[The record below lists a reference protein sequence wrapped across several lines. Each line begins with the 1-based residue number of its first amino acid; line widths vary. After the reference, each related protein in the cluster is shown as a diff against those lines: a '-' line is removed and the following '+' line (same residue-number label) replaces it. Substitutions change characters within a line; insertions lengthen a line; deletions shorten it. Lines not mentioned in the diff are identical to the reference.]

1 MPQCPI
7 NFKDG
12 NQLID
17 GNTECLG
24 NLVDN
29 MLTFVANLFGGLA
42 SFGNV
47 MGILIG
53 VGLVLTLILVAI
65 GKINIGKIVGNFR

>member
-7 NFKDG
+7 NFADG

-17 GNTECLG
+17 GNTQCLG

-29 MLTFVANLFGGLA
+29 MLTFVANMFGGLS
-42 SFGNV
+42 SFGNT